1 MSYLV
6 ISTDKVRP
14 NNAFQRVYSMET
26 TSNIIP
32 EFEKLFRQ
40 KLQLNNCKLKKKK
53 QENNY
58 EIITPAKDIFLMY
71 WCEFPEIKLVYQPIG
86 IRTKQT
92 VVYEQAIRSHINFCI
107 SSIQEGDKVSA
118 N

>member
-1 MSYLV
+1 MD
-6 ISTDKVRP
+6 ITANR
-14 NNAFQRVYSMET
+14 
-26 TSNIIP
+26 IP

-71 WCEFPEIKLVYQPIG
+71 WSEFPKIQLVYQNVG
-86 IRTKQT
+86 IRTEQT
-92 VVYEQAIRSHINFCI
+92 VVYERAIRSHINFCVT
-107 SSIQEGDKVSA
+107 SIQKSMMIADK
-118 N
+118 

>member
-1 MSYLV
+1 
-6 ISTDKVRP
+6 
-14 NNAFQRVYSMET
+14 MET
-26 TSNIIP
+26 DSTIIP
-32 EFEKLFRQ
+32 AFEKLFRQ

-71 WCEFPEIKLVYQPIG
+71 WCEFPEVQLVYQPIG

-92 VVYEQAIRSHINFCI
+92 IVYEQAIRSHISFCV
-107 SSIQEGDKVSA
+107 SSIKESMMVTA
-118 N
+118 NNTQ

>member
-1 MSYLV
+1 MN
-6 ISTDKVRP
+6 T
-14 NNAFQRVYSMET
+14 A
-26 TSNIIP
+26 SNVIP

-40 KLQLNNCKLKKKK
+40 KLQLNNCRLKKKR

-71 WCEFPEIKLVYQPIG
+71 WSEFPEINLIYQPVG

-92 VVYEQAIRSHINFCI
+92 IVYERAIREHINFCV
-107 SSIQEGDKVSA
+107 SSMQASA
-118 N
+118 NSNFVTLNREN

>member
-1 MSYLV
+1 MD
-6 ISTDKVRP
+6 ID
-14 NNAFQRVYSMET
+14 A
-26 TSNIIP
+26 NIIP

-71 WCEFPEIKLVYQPIG
+71 WWEFPKIQLIYQNVG
-86 IRTKQT
+86 IRTEQT
-92 VVYEQAIRSHINFCI
+92 VVYERAIRSHINFCVN
-107 SSIQEGDKVSA
+107 SMQKSMMLAEKQPQ

>member
-1 MSYLV
+1 MQTASTT
-6 ISTDKVRP
+6 IS
-14 NNAFQRVYSMET
+14 
-26 TSNIIP
+26 

-40 KLQLNNCKLKKKK
+40 KLQLNNCRLRKKR

-58 EIITPAKDIFLMY
+58 EITTPAKDIFLMS
-71 WCEFPEIKLVYQPIG
+71 WLEFPEISLIYQPVG

-92 VVYEQAIRSHINFCI
+92 LVYERAIREHINFCVSI
-107 SSIQEGDKVSA
+107 IQDSPDSSLIALDK

>member
-1 MSYLV
+1 MD
-6 ISTDKVRP
+6 IT
-14 NNAFQRVYSMET
+14 A
-26 TSNIIP
+26 NIIP

-71 WCEFPEIKLVYQPIG
+71 WCEFPKIQLVYQNVG
-86 IRTKQT
+86 IRTEQT
-92 VVYEQAIRSHINFCI
+92 VVYERAIRSHINFCVT
-107 SSIQEGDKVSA
+107 SIQKSMMIADKQA
-118 N
+118 QN

>member
-1 MSYLV
+1 M
-6 ISTDKVRP
+6 
-14 NNAFQRVYSMET
+14 QT
-26 TSNIIP
+26 TSNLIL

-40 KLQLNNCKLKKKK
+40 KLQLNNCRLKKKR

-71 WCEFPEIKLVYQPIG
+71 WSDFPEIILIYQPIG

-92 VVYEQAIRSHINFCI
+92 IVYERAIRDHINFCV
-107 SSIQEGDKVSA
+107 SSVQDKPNSSLITLEKEQ

>member
-1 MSYLV
+1 MKIAADV
-6 ISTDKVRP
+6 
-14 NNAFQRVYSMET
+14 
-26 TSNIIP
+26 IP

-40 KLQLNNCKLKKKK
+40 KLQLNNCKLKKKR

-58 EIITPAKDIFLMY
+58 EIITPARDVFLMY
-71 WCEFPEIKLVYQPIG
+71 WCEFPEINLIYQPIG

-92 VVYEQAIRSHINFCI
+92 LVYEKAIRDHINFCVT
-107 SSIQEGDKVSA
+107 SIQGKSHSTVASVEQE